1 LAELKDK
8 DLQPSDTESV
18 KKAIEDAR
26 NAAMKIGQS
35 LNNNQSSSSTSSEEK
50 EEEKKGDEEK
60 KN

>member
-50 EEEKKGDEEK
+50 KEGDEEK